1 MNIKFGTDNFYVR
14 YLKRFLN
21 HELQRNNSVLGEFDK
36 NDLQLLITYLNLP
49 NVEDMFVVQ
58 EQIQEQFPILQ
69 QSFNSTLKDDYII
82 WTCKTISNE
91 ISTYLTE
98 NLQQIEDYC
107 TSVGWEV
114 QSMQEWVD
122 LSKDINGDG
131 VIDSKDRQIL
141 NDVIY
146 SQNESHYPQEILDR
160 CDLNLDGVIN
170 SDDLILLDNYIQTGK
185 LSLTIKKSSRTNYFP
200 NKDMLVFVNQ
210 FTGMFLY
217 GYTIRDENGVADGPD
232 DVPHENK
239 SGLYKI
245 GLYPCQ
251 PGQKI
256 TIAHNNNKTTRLVI
270 GSCSMR
276 LKQDIIGNM
285 LQNVVDVQLKPGE
298 GYQYTATSTADGT
311 GSDAKW
317 ICIQCPSDYS
327 NLNGS
332 GTSTMV
338 LETGDINFDG
348 KIDMEDYHLL
358 ANYTATGPGSEE
370 LHWTPTAKQLAVMN
384 VDETHSGIDVYD
396 AVKLYKFIQHDPS
409 IPSLG
414 VTYYT
419 YNSGAESDLDNVS
432 NLLII
437 DGHYD
442 RSVNIPFMD
451 FVTDDWVIHE
461 KFFNYLFGM
470 AIHKYSNSEDIT
482 YLQQLLKVYY
492 PDYIYS
498 MNPFYPGYYN
508 EEMKQ
513 IVKRYQTSQVSY
525 TTGDLNRDNRLTFA
539 DLESLRNY
547 LDDINVINRNI
558 VQQYLNGEIEL
569 TEAEI
574 AELDC
579 TNDGRVTYAD
589 YDEYTERINNTYTDI
604 FRTRADINDD
614 NIIDETDYIMLQR
627 ELEGLTDNLKQYSF
641 KFMLG
646 WCDVETESN
655 LELNYNLTGTISE
668 VSK

>member
-36 NDLQLLITYLNLP
+36 NDLQLLISYLNLP

-58 EQIQEQFPILQ
+58 KQIEEKFPILQ
-69 QSFNSTLKDDYII
+69 NSFNSNLKDDYIT
-82 WTCKTISNE
+82 WTSKIISNE
-91 ISTYLTE
+91 ISTFLIE
-98 NLQQIEDYC
+98 NVTQIKEYC
-107 TSVGWEV
+107 DSVGWEL
-114 QSMQEWVD
+114 QNIQEWIDVN
-122 LSKDINGDG
+122 KDINNDG

-146 SQNESHYPQEILDR
+146 TQNPHYDEVTIKR
-160 CDLNLDGVIN
+160 CDLNLDGTVDEN
-170 SDDLILLDNYIQTGK
+170 DLLILDNYIQTGQ
-185 LSLTIKKSSRTNYFP
+185 LTLTIKKSNRINYFP
-200 NKDMLVFVNQ
+200 NKDMLVFINQ

-217 GYTIRDENGVADGPD
+217 GYTIRDDNGVTDGAD

-239 SGLYKI
+239 SKLYKI
-245 GLYPCQ
+245 ALYPCQ

-256 TIAHNNNKTTRLVI
+256 TIAHNNNKATRLVI
-270 GSCSMR
+270 GSCPMR

-285 LQNVVDVQLKPGE
+285 LQNVVDITLKPGE
-298 GYQYTATSTADGT
+298 GYQYTATSTQDGT
-311 GSDAKW
+311 GGDARW
-317 ICIQCPSDYS
+317 ICIQCPSNYS
-327 NLNGS
+327 NLSGS
-332 GTSTMV
+332 GTSTIT
-338 LETGDINFDG
+338 LNTGDINFDG

-370 LHWTPTAKQLAVMN
+370 LHWTPTPKQLAVMN
-384 VDETHSGIDVYD
+384 VDETHTGIDVYD
-396 AVKLYKFIQHDPS
+396 AVKLYKFIQGDPE

-414 VTYYT
+414 ITYYT
-419 YNSGAESDLDNVS
+419 YTSGVETELDNVS

-442 RSVNIPFMD
+442 RDVNIPFAD
-451 FVTDDWVIHE
+451 FITDDWVIHE

-482 YLQQLLKVYY
+482 YLQKLLKVCY
-492 PDYIYS
+492 PNYIY
-498 MNPFYPGYYN
+498 MKTPFYPGYYN
-508 EEMKQ
+508 DEMRE
-513 IVKRYQTSQVSY
+513 IVKKYQTSKVSY
-525 TTGDLNRDNRLTFA
+525 TTGDLNRDNKLTFA

-547 LDDINVINRNI
+547 LDDTNVINRNI
-558 VQQYLNGEIEL
+558 VQQYLNNEIEL
-569 TEAEI
+569 SEEQI
-574 AELDC
+574 AELDV
-579 TNDGRVTYAD
+579 TDDGKITYAD
-589 YDEYTERINNTYTDI
+589 YDEYTNRIGKTYTNI
-604 FRTRADINDD
+604 FLERADINDD

-627 ELEGLTDNLKQYSF
+627 ELEGLTNNLAIYDY

-655 LELNYNLTGTISE
+655 LELNYNLDGTISE

>member
-36 NDLQLLITYLNLP
+36 NDLQLLISYLNLP

-58 EQIQEQFPILQ
+58 KQIEEKFPILQ
-69 QSFNSTLKDDYII
+69 DSFNSNLKDDYIT
-82 WTCKTISNE
+82 WTSKIISNE
-91 ISTYLTE
+91 ISTFLIE
-98 NLQQIEDYC
+98 NVTQIKEYC
-107 TSVGWEV
+107 DSVGWEL
-114 QSMQEWVD
+114 QNIQEWIDVN
-122 LSKDINGDG
+122 KDINNDG

-146 SQNESHYPQEILDR
+146 TQNPHYDEVTIKR
-160 CDLNLDGVIN
+160 CDLNLDGTVDEN
-170 SDDLILLDNYIQTGK
+170 DLLILDNYIQTGQ
-185 LSLTIKKSSRTNYFP
+185 LTLTIKKSNRINYFP
-200 NKDMLVFVNQ
+200 NKDMLVFINQ

-217 GYTIRDENGVADGPD
+217 GYTIRDDNGVTDGAD

-239 SGLYKI
+239 SKLYKI
-245 GLYPCQ
+245 ALYPCQ

-256 TIAHNNNKTTRLVI
+256 TIAHNNNKATRLVI
-270 GSCSMR
+270 GSCPMR

-285 LQNVVDVQLKPGE
+285 LQNVVDITLKPGE
-298 GYQYTATSTADGT
+298 GYQYTATSTQDGT
-311 GSDAKW
+311 GGDARW
-317 ICIQCPSDYS
+317 ICIQCPSNYS
-327 NLNGS
+327 NLSGS
-332 GTSTMV
+332 GTSTIT
-338 LETGDINFDG
+338 LNTGDINFDG

-370 LHWTPTAKQLAVMN
+370 LHWTPTPKQLAVMN
-384 VDETHSGIDVYD
+384 VDETHTGIDVYD
-396 AVKLYKFIQHDPS
+396 AVKLYKFIQGDPE

-414 VTYYT
+414 ITYYT
-419 YNSGAESDLDNVS
+419 YTSGVETELDNVS

-442 RSVNIPFMD
+442 RDVNIPFAD
-451 FVTDDWVIHE
+451 FITDDWVIHE
-461 KFFNYLFGM
+461 KFFNYLFGI

-482 YLQQLLKVYY
+482 YLQKLLKVCY
-492 PDYIYS
+492 PNYIY
-498 MNPFYPGYYN
+498 MKTPFYPGYYN
-508 EEMKQ
+508 DEMRE
-513 IVKRYQTSQVSY
+513 IVKKYQTSKVSY
-525 TTGDLNRDNRLTFA
+525 TTGDLNRDNKLTFA

-547 LDDINVINRNI
+547 LDDTNVINRNI
-558 VQQYLNGEIEL
+558 VQQYLNNEIEL
-569 TEAEI
+569 SEEQI
-574 AELDC
+574 AELDV
-579 TNDGRVTYAD
+579 TDDGKITYAD
-589 YDEYTERINNTYTDI
+589 YDEYTNRIGKTYTNI
-604 FRTRADINDD
+604 FLERADINDD

-627 ELEGLTDNLKQYSF
+627 ELEGLTNNLAIYDY

-655 LELNYNLTGTISE
+655 LELNYNLDGTISE

>member
-36 NDLQLLITYLNLP
+36 NDLQLLISYLNLP
-49 NVEDMFVVQ
+49 NVKDMFVVQ
-58 EQIQEQFPILQ
+58 KQIEEKFPILQ
-69 QSFNSTLKDDYII
+69 NSFNSNLKDDYIT
-82 WTCKTISNE
+82 WTSKIISNE
-91 ISTYLTE
+91 ISTFLIE
-98 NLQQIEDYC
+98 NVTQIKEYC
-107 TSVGWEV
+107 DSVGWEL
-114 QSMQEWVD
+114 QNIQEWIDVN
-122 LSKDINGDG
+122 KDINNDG

-146 SQNESHYPQEILDR
+146 TQNPHYDEVTIKR
-160 CDLNLDGVIN
+160 CDLNLDGTVDEN
-170 SDDLILLDNYIQTGK
+170 DLLILDNYIQTGQ
-185 LSLTIKKSSRTNYFP
+185 LTLTIKKSNRINYFP
-200 NKDMLVFVNQ
+200 NKDMLVFINQ

-217 GYTIRDENGVADGPD
+217 GYTIRDDNGVTDGAD

-239 SGLYKI
+239 SKLYKI
-245 GLYPCQ
+245 ALYPCQ

-256 TIAHNNNKTTRLVI
+256 TIAHNNNKATRLVI
-270 GSCSMR
+270 GSCPMR

-285 LQNVVDVQLKPGE
+285 LQNVVDITLKPGE
-298 GYQYTATSTADGT
+298 GYQYTATSTQDGT
-311 GSDAKW
+311 GGDARW
-317 ICIQCPSDYS
+317 ICIQCPSNYS
-327 NLNGS
+327 NLSGS
-332 GTSTMV
+332 GTSTIT
-338 LETGDINFDG
+338 LNTGDINFDG

-370 LHWTPTAKQLAVMN
+370 LHWTPTPKQLAVMN
-384 VDETHSGIDVYD
+384 VDETHTGIDVYD
-396 AVKLYKFIQHDPS
+396 AVKLYKFIQGDPE

-414 VTYYT
+414 ITYYT
-419 YNSGAESDLDNVS
+419 YTSGVETELDNVS

-442 RSVNIPFMD
+442 RDVNIPFAD
-451 FVTDDWVIHE
+451 FKTDDWVIHE

-482 YLQQLLKVYY
+482 YLQKLLKVCY
-492 PDYIYS
+492 PNYIY
-498 MNPFYPGYYN
+498 MKTPFYPGYYN
-508 EEMKQ
+508 DEMRE
-513 IVKRYQTSQVSY
+513 IVKKYQTSKVSY
-525 TTGDLNRDNRLTFA
+525 TTGDLNRDNKLTFA

-547 LDDINVINRNI
+547 LDDTNVINRNI
-558 VQQYLNGEIEL
+558 VQQYLNNEIEL
-569 TEAEI
+569 SEEQI
-574 AELDC
+574 AELDV
-579 TNDGRVTYAD
+579 TDDGKITYAD
-589 YDEYTERINNTYTDI
+589 YDEYTNRIGKTYTNI
-604 FRTRADINDD
+604 FLERADINDD

-627 ELEGLTDNLKQYSF
+627 ELEGLTNNLAIYDY

-655 LELNYNLTGTISE
+655 LELNYNLDGTISE

>member
-36 NDLQLLITYLNLP
+36 NDLQLLISYLNLP

-58 EQIQEQFPILQ
+58 KQIEEKFPILQ
-69 QSFNSTLKDDYII
+69 NSFNSNLKDDYIT
-82 WTCKTISNE
+82 WTSKIISNE
-91 ISTYLTE
+91 ISTFLIE
-98 NLQQIEDYC
+98 NVTQIKEYC
-107 TSVGWEV
+107 DSVGWEL
-114 QSMQEWVD
+114 QNIQEWIDVN
-122 LSKDINGDG
+122 KDINNDG

-146 SQNESHYPQEILDR
+146 TQNPHYDEATIKR
-160 CDLNLDGVIN
+160 CDLNLDGTVDEN
-170 SDDLILLDNYIQTGK
+170 DLLILDNYIQTGQ
-185 LSLTIKKSSRTNYFP
+185 LTLTIKKSNRINYFP
-200 NKDMLVFVNQ
+200 NKDMLVFINQ

-217 GYTIRDENGVADGPD
+217 GYTIRDDNGVTDGAD

-239 SGLYKI
+239 SKLYKI
-245 GLYPCQ
+245 ALYPCQ

-256 TIAHNNNKTTRLVI
+256 TIAHNNNKATRLVI
-270 GSCSMR
+270 GSCPMR

-285 LQNVVDVQLKPGE
+285 LQNVVDITLKPGE
-298 GYQYTATSTADGT
+298 GYQYTATSTQDGT
-311 GSDAKW
+311 GGDARW
-317 ICIQCPSDYS
+317 ICIQCPSNYS
-327 NLNGS
+327 NLSGS
-332 GTSTMV
+332 GTSTIT
-338 LETGDINFDG
+338 LNTGDINFDG

-370 LHWTPTAKQLAVMN
+370 LHWTPTPKQLAVMN
-384 VDETHSGIDVYD
+384 VDETHTGIDVYD
-396 AVKLYKFIQHDPS
+396 AVKLYKFIQGDPE

-414 VTYYT
+414 ITYYT
-419 YNSGAESDLDNVS
+419 YTSGVETELDNVS

-442 RSVNIPFMD
+442 RDVNIPFAD
-451 FVTDDWVIHE
+451 FKTDDWVIHE

-482 YLQQLLKVYY
+482 YLQKLLKVCY
-492 PDYIYS
+492 PNYIY
-498 MNPFYPGYYN
+498 MKTPFYPGYYN
-508 EEMKQ
+508 DEMRE
-513 IVKRYQTSQVSY
+513 IVKKYQTSKVSY
-525 TTGDLNRDNRLTFA
+525 TTGDLNRDNKLTFA

-547 LDDINVINRNI
+547 LDDTNVINRNI
-558 VQQYLNGEIEL
+558 VQQYLNNEIEL
-569 TEAEI
+569 SEEQI
-574 AELDC
+574 AELDV
-579 TNDGRVTYAD
+579 TDDGKITYAD
-589 YDEYTERINNTYTDI
+589 YDEYTNRIGKTYTNI
-604 FRTRADINDD
+604 FLERADINDD

-627 ELEGLTDNLKQYSF
+627 ELEGLTNNLAIYDY

-655 LELNYNLTGTISE
+655 LELNYNLDGTISE

>member
-36 NDLQLLITYLNLP
+36 NDLQLLISYLNLP
-49 NVEDMFVVQ
+49 NVEDMFIVQ
-58 EQIQEQFPILQ
+58 KQIEEKFPILQ
-69 QSFNSTLKDDYII
+69 NSFNSNLKDDYIT
-82 WTCKTISNE
+82 WTSKIISNE
-91 ISTYLTE
+91 ISTFLIE
-98 NLQQIEDYC
+98 NVTQIKEYC
-107 TSVGWEV
+107 DSVGWEL
-114 QSMQEWVD
+114 QNIQEWIDVN
-122 LSKDINGDG
+122 KDINNDG

-146 SQNESHYPQEILDR
+146 TQNPHYDEVTIKR
-160 CDLNLDGVIN
+160 CDLNLDGTVDEN
-170 SDDLILLDNYIQTGK
+170 DLLILDNYIQTGQ
-185 LSLTIKKSSRTNYFP
+185 LTLTIKKSNRINYFP
-200 NKDMLVFVNQ
+200 NKDMLVFINQ

-217 GYTIRDENGVADGPD
+217 GYTIRDDNGVTDGAD

-239 SGLYKI
+239 SKLYKI
-245 GLYPCQ
+245 ALYPCQ

-256 TIAHNNNKTTRLVI
+256 TIAHNNNKATRLVI
-270 GSCSMR
+270 GSCPMR

-285 LQNVVDVQLKPGE
+285 LQNVVDITLKPGE
-298 GYQYTATSTADGT
+298 GYQYTATSTQDGT
-311 GSDAKW
+311 GGDARW
-317 ICIQCPSDYS
+317 ICIQCPSNYS
-327 NLNGS
+327 NLSGS
-332 GTSTMV
+332 GTSTIT
-338 LETGDINFDG
+338 LNTGDINFDG

-370 LHWTPTAKQLAVMN
+370 LHWTPTPKQLAVMN
-384 VDETHSGIDVYD
+384 VDETHTGIDVYD
-396 AVKLYKFIQHDPS
+396 AVKLYKFIQGDPE

-414 VTYYT
+414 ITYYT
-419 YNSGAESDLDNVS
+419 YTSGVETELDNVS

-442 RSVNIPFMD
+442 RDVNIPFAD
-451 FVTDDWVIHE
+451 FITDDWVIHE

-482 YLQQLLKVYY
+482 YLQKLLKVCY
-492 PDYIYS
+492 PNYIY
-498 MNPFYPGYYN
+498 MKTPFYPGYYN
-508 EEMKQ
+508 DEMRE
-513 IVKRYQTSQVSY
+513 IVKKYQTSKVSY
-525 TTGDLNRDNRLTFA
+525 TTGDLNRDNKLTFA

-547 LDDINVINRNI
+547 LDDTNVINRNI
-558 VQQYLNGEIEL
+558 VQQYLNNEIEL
-569 TEAEI
+569 SEEQI
-574 AELDC
+574 AELDV
-579 TNDGRVTYAD
+579 TDDGKITYAD
-589 YDEYTERINNTYTDI
+589 YDEYTNRIGKTYTNI
-604 FRTRADINDD
+604 FLERADINDD

-627 ELEGLTDNLKQYSF
+627 ELEGLTNNLAIYDY

-655 LELNYNLTGTISE
+655 LELNYNLDGTISE

>member
-36 NDLQLLITYLNLP
+36 NDLQLLISYLNLP

-58 EQIQEQFPILQ
+58 KQIEEKFPILQ
-69 QSFNSTLKDDYII
+69 DSFNSNLKDDYIT
-82 WTCKTISNE
+82 WTSKIISNE
-91 ISTYLTE
+91 ISTFLIE
-98 NLQQIEDYC
+98 NVTQIKEYC
-107 TSVGWEV
+107 DSVGWEL
-114 QSMQEWVD
+114 QNIHEWIDVN
-122 LSKDINGDG
+122 KDINNDG

-146 SQNESHYPQEILDR
+146 TQNPHYDEATIKR
-160 CDLNLDGVIN
+160 CDLNLDGTVDEN
-170 SDDLILLDNYIQTGK
+170 DLLILDNYIQTGQ
-185 LSLTIKKSSRTNYFP
+185 LTLTIKKSNRINYFP
-200 NKDMLVFVNQ
+200 NKDMLVFINQ

-217 GYTIRDENGVADGPD
+217 GYTIRDDNGVTDGAD

-239 SGLYKI
+239 SKLYKI
-245 GLYPCQ
+245 ALYPCQ

-256 TIAHNNNKTTRLVI
+256 TIAHNNNKATRLVI
-270 GSCSMR
+270 GSCPMR

-285 LQNVVDVQLKPGE
+285 LQNVVDITLKPGE
-298 GYQYTATSTADGT
+298 GYQYTATSTQDGT
-311 GSDAKW
+311 GGDARW
-317 ICIQCPSDYS
+317 ICIQCPSNYS
-327 NLNGS
+327 NLSGS
-332 GTSTMV
+332 GTSTIT
-338 LETGDINFDG
+338 LNTGDINFDG

-370 LHWTPTAKQLAVMN
+370 LHWTPTPKQLAVMN
-384 VDETHSGIDVYD
+384 VDETHTGIDVYD
-396 AVKLYKFIQHDPS
+396 AVKLYKFIQGDPE

-414 VTYYT
+414 ITYYT
-419 YNSGAESDLDNVS
+419 YTSGVETELDNVS

-442 RSVNIPFMD
+442 RDVNIPFAD
-451 FVTDDWVIHE
+451 FITDDWVIHE
-461 KFFNYLFGM
+461 KFFNYLFGI

-482 YLQQLLKVYY
+482 YLQKLLKVCY
-492 PDYIYS
+492 PNYIY
-498 MNPFYPGYYN
+498 MKTPFYPGYYN
-508 EEMKQ
+508 DEMRE
-513 IVKRYQTSQVSY
+513 IVKKYQTSKVSY
-525 TTGDLNRDNRLTFA
+525 TTGDLNRDNKLTFA

-547 LDDINVINRNI
+547 LDDTNVINRNI
-558 VQQYLNGEIEL
+558 VQQYLNNEIEL
-569 TEAEI
+569 SEEQI
-574 AELDC
+574 AELDV
-579 TNDGRVTYAD
+579 TDDGKITYAD
-589 YDEYTERINNTYTDI
+589 YDEYTNRIGKTYTNI
-604 FRTRADINDD
+604 FLERADINDD

-627 ELEGLTDNLKQYSF
+627 ELEGLTNNLAIYDY

-655 LELNYNLTGTISE
+655 LELNYNLDGTISE

>member
-36 NDLQLLITYLNLP
+36 NDLQLLISYLNLP

-58 EQIQEQFPILQ
+58 KQIEEKFPILQ
-69 QSFNSTLKDDYII
+69 NSFNSNLKDDYIT
-82 WTCKTISNE
+82 WTSKIISNE
-91 ISTYLTE
+91 ISTFLIE
-98 NLQQIEDYC
+98 NVTQIKEYC
-107 TSVGWEV
+107 DSVGWEL
-114 QSMQEWVD
+114 QNIQEWIDVN
-122 LSKDINGDG
+122 KDINNDG

-146 SQNESHYPQEILDR
+146 TQNPHYDEATIKR
-160 CDLNLDGVIN
+160 CDLNLDGTVDEN
-170 SDDLILLDNYIQTGK
+170 DLLILDNYIQTGQ
-185 LSLTIKKSSRTNYFP
+185 LTLTIKKSNRINYFP
-200 NKDMLVFVNQ
+200 NKDMLVFINQ

-217 GYTIRDENGVADGPD
+217 GYTIRDDNGVTDGAD

-239 SGLYKI
+239 SKLYKI
-245 GLYPCQ
+245 ALYPCQ

-256 TIAHNNNKTTRLVI
+256 TIAHNNNKATRLVI
-270 GSCSMR
+270 GSCPMR

-285 LQNVVDVQLKPGE
+285 LQNVVDITLKPGE
-298 GYQYTATSTADGT
+298 GYQYTATSTQDGT
-311 GSDAKW
+311 GGDARW
-317 ICIQCPSDYS
+317 ICIQCPSNYS
-327 NLNGS
+327 NLSGS
-332 GTSTMV
+332 GTSTIT
-338 LETGDINFDG
+338 LNTGDINFDG

-370 LHWTPTAKQLAVMN
+370 LHWTPTPKQLAVMN
-384 VDETHSGIDVYD
+384 VDETHTGIDVYD
-396 AVKLYKFIQHDPS
+396 AVKLYKFIQGDPE

-414 VTYYT
+414 ITYYT
-419 YNSGAESDLDNVS
+419 YTSGVETELDNVS

-442 RSVNIPFMD
+442 RDVNIPFAD
-451 FVTDDWVIHE
+451 FITDDWVIHE

-482 YLQQLLKVYY
+482 YLQKLLKVCY
-492 PDYIYS
+492 PNYIY
-498 MNPFYPGYYN
+498 MKTPFYPGYYN
-508 EEMKQ
+508 DEMRE
-513 IVKRYQTSQVSY
+513 IVKKYQTSKVSY
-525 TTGDLNRDNRLTFA
+525 TTGDLNRDNKLTFA

-547 LDDINVINRNI
+547 LDDTNVINRNI
-558 VQQYLNGEIEL
+558 VQQYLNNEIEL
-569 TEAEI
+569 SEEQI
-574 AELDC
+574 AELDV
-579 TNDGRVTYAD
+579 TDDGKITYAD
-589 YDEYTERINNTYTDI
+589 YDEYTNRIGKTYTNI
-604 FRTRADINDD
+604 FLERADINDD

-627 ELEGLTDNLKQYSF
+627 ELEGLTNNLAIYDY

-655 LELNYNLTGTISE
+655 LELNYNLDGTISE

>member
-36 NDLQLLITYLNLP
+36 NDLQLLISYLNLP

-58 EQIQEQFPILQ
+58 KQIEEKFPILQ
-69 QSFNSTLKDDYII
+69 DSFNSNLKDDYIT
-82 WTCKTISNE
+82 WTSKIISNE
-91 ISTYLTE
+91 ISTFLIE
-98 NLQQIEDYC
+98 NVTQIKEYC
-107 TSVGWEV
+107 DSVGWEL
-114 QSMQEWVD
+114 QNIHEWIDVN
-122 LSKDINGDG
+122 KDINNDG

-146 SQNESHYPQEILDR
+146 TQNPHYDEATIKK
-160 CDLNLDGVIN
+160 CDLNLDGTVDEN
-170 SDDLILLDNYIQTGK
+170 DLLILDNYIQTGQ
-185 LSLTIKKSSRTNYFP
+185 LTLTIKKSNRINYFP
-200 NKDMLVFVNQ
+200 NKDMLVFINQ

-217 GYTIRDENGVADGPD
+217 GYTIRDDNGVTDGAD

-239 SGLYKI
+239 SKLYKI
-245 GLYPCQ
+245 ALYPCQ

-256 TIAHNNNKTTRLVI
+256 TIAHNNNKATRLVI
-270 GSCSMR
+270 GSCPMR

-285 LQNVVDVQLKPGE
+285 LQNVVDITLKPGE
-298 GYQYTATSTADGT
+298 GYQYTATSTQDGT
-311 GSDAKW
+311 GGDARW
-317 ICIQCPSDYS
+317 ICIQCPSNYS
-327 NLNGS
+327 NLSGS
-332 GTSTMV
+332 GTSTIT
-338 LETGDINFDG
+338 LNTGDINFDG

-370 LHWTPTAKQLAVMN
+370 LHWTPTPKQLAVMN
-384 VDETHSGIDVYD
+384 VDETHTGIDVYD
-396 AVKLYKFIQHDPS
+396 AVKLYKFIQGDPE

-414 VTYYT
+414 ITYYT
-419 YNSGAESDLDNVS
+419 YTSGVETELDNVS

-437 DGHYD
+437 NGHYD
-442 RSVNIPFMD
+442 RDVNIPFAD
-451 FVTDDWVIHE
+451 FITDDWVIHE

-482 YLQQLLKVYY
+482 YLQKLLKVCY
-492 PDYIYS
+492 PNYIY
-498 MNPFYPGYYN
+498 MKTPFYPGYYN
-508 EEMKQ
+508 DEMRE
-513 IVKRYQTSQVSY
+513 IVKKYQTSKVSY
-525 TTGDLNRDNRLTFA
+525 TTGDLNRDNKLTFA

-547 LDDINVINRNI
+547 LDDTNVINRNI
-558 VQQYLNGEIEL
+558 VQQYLNNEIEL
-569 TEAEI
+569 SEEQI
-574 AELDC
+574 AELDV
-579 TNDGRVTYAD
+579 TDDGKITYAD
-589 YDEYTERINNTYTDI
+589 YDEYTNRIGKTYTNI
-604 FRTRADINDD
+604 FLERADINDD

-627 ELEGLTDNLKQYSF
+627 ELEGLTNNLAIYDY

-655 LELNYNLTGTISE
+655 LELNYNLDGTISE

>member
-36 NDLQLLITYLNLP
+36 NDLQLLISYLNLP

-58 EQIQEQFPILQ
+58 KQIEEKFPILQ
-69 QSFNSTLKDDYII
+69 DSFNSNLKDDYIT
-82 WTCKTISNE
+82 WTSKIISNE
-91 ISTYLTE
+91 ISTFLIE
-98 NLQQIEDYC
+98 NVTQIKEYC
-107 TSVGWEV
+107 DSVGWEL
-114 QSMQEWVD
+114 QNIHEWIDVN
-122 LSKDINGDG
+122 KDINNDG

-146 SQNESHYPQEILDR
+146 TQNPHYDEVTIKR
-160 CDLNLDGVIN
+160 CDLNLDGTVDEN
-170 SDDLILLDNYIQTGK
+170 DLLILDNYIQTGQ
-185 LSLTIKKSSRTNYFP
+185 LTLTIKKSNRINYFP
-200 NKDMLVFVNQ
+200 NKDMLVFINQ

-217 GYTIRDENGVADGPD
+217 GYTIRDDNGVTDGAD

-239 SGLYKI
+239 SKLYKI
-245 GLYPCQ
+245 ALYPCQ

-256 TIAHNNNKTTRLVI
+256 TIAHNNNKATRLVI
-270 GSCSMR
+270 GSCPMR

-285 LQNVVDVQLKPGE
+285 LQNVVDITLKPGE
-298 GYQYTATSTADGT
+298 GYQYTATSTQDGT
-311 GSDAKW
+311 GGDARW
-317 ICIQCPSDYS
+317 ICIQCPSNYS
-327 NLNGS
+327 NLSGS
-332 GTSTMV
+332 GTSTIT
-338 LETGDINFDG
+338 LNTGDINFDG

-370 LHWTPTAKQLAVMN
+370 LHWTPTPKQLAVMN
-384 VDETHSGIDVYD
+384 VDETHTGIDVYD
-396 AVKLYKFIQHDPS
+396 AVKLYKFIQGDPE

-414 VTYYT
+414 ITYYT
-419 YNSGAESDLDNVS
+419 YTSGVETELDNVS

-442 RSVNIPFMD
+442 RDVNIPFAD
-451 FVTDDWVIHE
+451 FITDDWVIHE

-482 YLQQLLKVYY
+482 YLQKLLKVCY
-492 PDYIYS
+492 PNYIY
-498 MNPFYPGYYN
+498 MKTPFYPGYYN
-508 EEMKQ
+508 DEMRE
-513 IVKRYQTSQVSY
+513 IVKKYQTSKVSY
-525 TTGDLNRDNRLTFA
+525 TTGDLNRDNKLTFA

-547 LDDINVINRNI
+547 LDDTNVINRNI
-558 VQQYLNGEIEL
+558 VQQYLNNEIEL
-569 TEAEI
+569 SEEQI
-574 AELDC
+574 AELDV
-579 TNDGRVTYAD
+579 TDDGKITYAD
-589 YDEYTERINNTYTDI
+589 YDEYTNRIGKTYTNI
-604 FRTRADINDD
+604 FLERADINDD

-627 ELEGLTDNLKQYSF
+627 ELEGLTNNLAIYDY

-655 LELNYNLTGTISE
+655 LELNYNLDGTISE

>member
-21 HELQRNNSVLGEFDK
+21 HELHRTNTILGEFDK
-36 NDLQLLITYLNLP
+36 EDLQSLITYLNLP

-58 EQIQEQFPILQ
+58 EHMEQQFPILKD
-69 QSFNSTLKDDYII
+69 SFNVQLKDNYII
-82 WTCKTISNE
+82 WTCKTISND
-91 ISTYLTE
+91 ISTYITE
-98 NLQQIEDYC
+98 NVQAIQQFCE
-107 TSVGWEV
+107 SMGWEL
-114 QSMQEWVD
+114 QDIQEWVD
-122 LSKDINGDG
+122 LSKDINQDG
-131 VIDSKDRQIL
+131 IIDNKDRQIL

-146 SQNESHYPQEILDR
+146 SQNTQYDEDIIKR
-160 CDLNLDGVIN
+160 CDLNLDGSVTSTDMEI
-170 SDDLILLDNYIQTGK
+170 LDNYIQTGK
-185 LSLTIKKSSRTNYFP
+185 ITLSIKKSDRTNYFP

-210 FTGMFLY
+210 FDGTFLY
-217 GYTIRDENGVADGPD
+217 GYTIRDDPGVTDGVD
-232 DVPHENK
+232 DTVHENK

-245 GLYPCQ
+245 ALYQCQ

-256 TIAHNNNKTTRLVI
+256 TIAHNNHKTTRLII

-285 LQNVVDVQLKPGE
+285 LQNVVDIQLKPGE
-298 GYQYTATSTADGT
+298 GYQYTTTSTADGT
-311 GSDAKW
+311 GSDARW

-327 NLNGS
+327 NLS
-332 GTSTMV
+332 GTGTTTV
-338 LETGDINFDG
+338 TLETGDINFDG

-370 LHWTPTAKQLAVMN
+370 LHWKASAKQLAVMN

-396 AVKLYKFIQHDPS
+396 AVKLYKFIQKDPS

-414 VTYYT
+414 ITYYT
-419 YNSGAESDLDNVS
+419 YNSGEESTLDNVS

-442 RSVNIPFMD
+442 KDINIPFDD
-451 FVTDDWVIHE
+451 FVEDGWVIHE

-482 YLQQLLKVYY
+482 YLQNLLKAYY
-492 PDYIYS
+492 PDYIYA
-498 MNPFYPGYYN
+498 MKPFYPGYYN
-508 EEMKQ
+508 EEMRQ
-513 IVKRYQTSQVSY
+513 IVKRYQTSKVSY
-525 TTGDLNRDNRLTFA
+525 TTGDLNMDNKLTFA

-547 LDDINVINRNI
+547 LDDPNVINIEKVRK
-558 VQQYLNGEIEL
+558 YLNNEITL
-569 TEAEI
+569 TDAEI
-574 AELDC
+574 AELDV
-579 TNDGRVTYAD
+579 TNDGRITYED
-589 YDEYTERINNTYTDI
+589 FNTYEDRINKKYSAD
-604 FRTRADINDD
+604 FRSHADINDD
-614 NIIDETDYIMLQR
+614 NVIDETDYIMLQR
-627 ELEGLTDNLKQYSF
+627 ELEGLTNNLAKYDG

-655 LELNYNLTGTISE
+655 LELDYNLSGNISE

>member
-36 NDLQLLITYLNLP
+36 NDLQLLISYLNLP

-58 EQIQEQFPILQ
+58 KQIEEKFPILQ
-69 QSFNSTLKDDYII
+69 DSFNSNLKDDYIT
-82 WTCKTISNE
+82 WTSKIISNE
-91 ISTYLTE
+91 ISTFLIE
-98 NLQQIEDYC
+98 NVTQIKEYC
-107 TSVGWEV
+107 DSVGWEL
-114 QSMQEWVD
+114 QNIQEWIDVN
-122 LSKDINGDG
+122 KDINNDG

-146 SQNESHYPQEILDR
+146 TQNPHYDEVTIKR
-160 CDLNLDGVIN
+160 CDLNLDGTVDEN
-170 SDDLILLDNYIQTGK
+170 DLLILDNYIQTGQ
-185 LSLTIKKSSRTNYFP
+185 LTLTIKKSNRINYFP
-200 NKDMLVFVNQ
+200 NKDMLVFINQ

-217 GYTIRDENGVADGPD
+217 GYTIRDDNGVTDGAD

-239 SGLYKI
+239 SKLYKI
-245 GLYPCQ
+245 ALYPCQ

-256 TIAHNNNKTTRLVI
+256 TIAHNNNKATRLVI
-270 GSCSMR
+270 GSCPMR

-285 LQNVVDVQLKPGE
+285 LQNVVDITLKPGE
-298 GYQYTATSTADGT
+298 GYQYTATSTQDGT
-311 GSDAKW
+311 GGDARW
-317 ICIQCPSDYS
+317 ICIQCPSNYS
-327 NLNGS
+327 NLSGS
-332 GTSTMV
+332 GTSTIT
-338 LETGDINFDG
+338 LNTGDINFDG

-370 LHWTPTAKQLAVMN
+370 LHWTPTPKQLAVMN
-384 VDETHSGIDVYD
+384 VDETHTGIDVYD
-396 AVKLYKFIQHDPS
+396 AVKLYKFIQGDPE

-414 VTYYT
+414 ITYYT
-419 YNSGAESDLDNVS
+419 YTSGVETELDNVS

-442 RSVNIPFMD
+442 RDVNIPFAD
-451 FVTDDWVIHE
+451 FITDDWVIHE

-482 YLQQLLKVYY
+482 YLQKLLKVCY
-492 PDYIYS
+492 PNYIY
-498 MNPFYPGYYN
+498 MKTPFYPGYYN
-508 EEMKQ
+508 DEMRE
-513 IVKRYQTSQVSY
+513 IVKKYQTSKVSY
-525 TTGDLNRDNRLTFA
+525 TTGDLNRDNKLTFA

-547 LDDINVINRNI
+547 LDDTNVINRNI
-558 VQQYLNGEIEL
+558 VQQYLNNEIEL
-569 TEAEI
+569 SEEQI
-574 AELDC
+574 AELDV
-579 TNDGRVTYAD
+579 TDDGKITYAD
-589 YDEYTERINNTYTDI
+589 YDEYTNRIGKTYTNI
-604 FRTRADINDD
+604 FLERADINDD

-627 ELEGLTDNLKQYSF
+627 ELEGLTNNLAIYDY

-655 LELNYNLTGTISE
+655 LELNYNLDGTISE

>member
-36 NDLQLLITYLNLP
+36 NDLQLLISYLNLP

-58 EQIQEQFPILQ
+58 KQIEEKFPILQ
-69 QSFNSTLKDDYII
+69 DSFNSNLKDDYIT
-82 WTCKTISNE
+82 WTSKIISNE
-91 ISTYLTE
+91 ISTFLIE
-98 NLQQIEDYC
+98 NVTQIKEYC
-107 TSVGWEV
+107 DSVGWEL
-114 QSMQEWVD
+114 QNIHEWIDVN
-122 LSKDINGDG
+122 KDINNDG

-146 SQNESHYPQEILDR
+146 TQNPHYDEVTIKR
-160 CDLNLDGVIN
+160 CDLNLDGTVDEN
-170 SDDLILLDNYIQTGK
+170 DLLILDNYIQTGQ
-185 LSLTIKKSSRTNYFP
+185 LTLTIKKSNRINYFP
-200 NKDMLVFVNQ
+200 NKDMLVFINQ

-217 GYTIRDENGVADGPD
+217 GYTIRDDNGVTDGAD

-239 SGLYKI
+239 SKLYKI
-245 GLYPCQ
+245 ALYPCQ

-256 TIAHNNNKTTRLVI
+256 TIAHNNNKATRLVI
-270 GSCSMR
+270 GSCPMR

-285 LQNVVDVQLKPGE
+285 LQNVVDITLKPGE
-298 GYQYTATSTADGT
+298 GYQYTATSTQDGT
-311 GSDAKW
+311 GGDARW
-317 ICIQCPSDYS
+317 ICIQCPSNYS
-327 NLNGS
+327 NLSGS
-332 GTSTMV
+332 GTSTIT
-338 LETGDINFDG
+338 LNTGDINFDG

-370 LHWTPTAKQLAVMN
+370 LHWTPTPKQLAVMN
-384 VDETHSGIDVYD
+384 VDETHTGIDVYD
-396 AVKLYKFIQHDPS
+396 AVKLYKFIQGDPE

-414 VTYYT
+414 ITYYT
-419 YNSGAESDLDNVS
+419 YTSGVETELDNVS

-437 DGHYD
+437 NGHYD
-442 RSVNIPFMD
+442 RDVNIPFAD
-451 FVTDDWVIHE
+451 FITDDWVIHE

-482 YLQQLLKVYY
+482 YLQKLLKVCY
-492 PDYIYS
+492 PNYIY
-498 MNPFYPGYYN
+498 MKTPFYPGYYN
-508 EEMKQ
+508 DEMRE
-513 IVKRYQTSQVSY
+513 IVKKYQTSKVSY
-525 TTGDLNRDNRLTFA
+525 TTGDLNRDNKLTFA

-547 LDDINVINRNI
+547 LDDTNVINRNI
-558 VQQYLNGEIEL
+558 VQQYLNNEIEL
-569 TEAEI
+569 SEEQI
-574 AELDC
+574 AELDV
-579 TNDGRVTYAD
+579 TDDGKITYAD
-589 YDEYTERINNTYTDI
+589 YDEYTNRIGKTYTNI
-604 FRTRADINDD
+604 FLERADINDD

-627 ELEGLTDNLKQYSF
+627 ELEGLTNNLAIYDY

-655 LELNYNLTGTISE
+655 LELNYNLDGTISE

>member
-21 HELQRNNSVLGEFDK
+21 HELHRTNTILGEFDK
-36 NDLQLLITYLNLP
+36 EDLQSLITYLNLP

-58 EQIQEQFPILQ
+58 EQIQQKFPILQ
-69 QSFNSTLKDDYII
+69 ESFNVTLKDNYII

-98 NLQQIEDYC
+98 NIKAIQQYC
-107 TSVGWEV
+107 DSVGWEFDD
-114 QSMQEWVD
+114 MQEWVD
-122 LSKDINGDG
+122 LSKDINNDG
-131 VIDSKDRQIL
+131 IIDNRDRQIL
-141 NDVIY
+141 NNVIY
-146 SQNESHYPQEILDR
+146 SQDTDYNKDIIKR
-160 CDLNLDGVIN
+160 CDLNLDGVVN
-170 SDDLILLDNYIQTGK
+170 SDDLVILDNYIQTGK
-185 LSLTIKKSSRTNYFP
+185 LTLSIKKSDRTNYFP

-210 FTGMFLY
+210 FDGTFLY
-217 GYTIRDENGVADGPD
+217 GYTLRDDPGITDGVD
-232 DVPHENK
+232 DTVHENK
-239 SGLYKI
+239 SRLYKI
-245 GLYPCQ
+245 ALYQCQ

-298 GYQYTATSTADGT
+298 GYQYTTTSTADGT
-311 GSDAKW
+311 GSDARW
-317 ICIQCPSDYS
+317 VCIQCPSDYS
-327 NLNGS
+327 NLNGT
-332 GTSTMV
+332 GTTTITI
-338 LETGDINFDG
+338 ETGDINFDG

-396 AVKLYKFIQHDPS
+396 AVKLYKFIQGDPD
-409 IPSLG
+409 IPTLG

-419 YNSGAESDLDNVS
+419 YNSGEELALDNVS

-442 RSVNIPFMD
+442 RDVNIPFMD
-451 FVTDDWVIHE
+451 FVTDGWVIHE
-461 KFFNYLFGM
+461 KFFNYLFGI

-482 YLQQLLKVYY
+482 YLQKLLQVYY

-498 MNPFYPGYYN
+498 AQPFYPGYYN

-513 IVKRYQTSQVSY
+513 IVKRYQTSKVSY
-525 TTGDLNRDNRLTFA
+525 TTGDLNMDNRLTFA
-539 DLESLRNY
+539 DLQSLRNY
-547 LDDINVINRNI
+547 LDDSNVINSKI
-558 VQQYLNGEIEL
+558 VQQYLNNEIEL

-574 AELDC
+574 AELDV
-579 TNDGRVTYAD
+579 TNDGRITYAD
-589 YDEYTERINNTYTDI
+589 YEEYIKRINNTYESI
-604 FRTRADINDD
+604 FQTRADINGD

-627 ELEGLTDNLKQYSF
+627 ELEGLTNNLAQYDY

-655 LELNYNLTGTISE
+655 LELNYNLSGTISE

>member
-36 NDLQLLITYLNLP
+36 NDLQLLISYLNLP
-49 NVEDMFVVQ
+49 NVKDMFVVQ
-58 EQIQEQFPILQ
+58 KQIEEKFPILQ
-69 QSFNSTLKDDYII
+69 DSFNSNLKDDYIT
-82 WTCKTISNE
+82 WTSKIISNE
-91 ISTYLTE
+91 ISTFLIE
-98 NLQQIEDYC
+98 NVTQIKEYC
-107 TSVGWEV
+107 DSVGWEL
-114 QSMQEWVD
+114 QNIQEWIDVN
-122 LSKDINGDG
+122 KDINNDG

-146 SQNESHYPQEILDR
+146 TQNPHYDEVTIKR
-160 CDLNLDGVIN
+160 CDLNLDGTVDEN
-170 SDDLILLDNYIQTGK
+170 DSLILDNYIQTGQ
-185 LSLTIKKSSRTNYFP
+185 LTLTIKKSNRINYFP
-200 NKDMLVFVNQ
+200 NKDMLVFINQ

-217 GYTIRDENGVADGPD
+217 GYTIRDDNGVTDGAD

-239 SGLYKI
+239 SKLYKI
-245 GLYPCQ
+245 ALYPCQ

-256 TIAHNNNKTTRLVI
+256 TIAHNNNKATRLVI
-270 GSCSMR
+270 GSCPMR

-285 LQNVVDVQLKPGE
+285 LQNVVDITLKPGE
-298 GYQYTATSTADGT
+298 GYQYTATSTQDGT
-311 GSDAKW
+311 GGDARW
-317 ICIQCPSDYS
+317 ICIQCPSNYS
-327 NLNGS
+327 NLSGS
-332 GTSTMV
+332 GTSTIT
-338 LETGDINFDG
+338 LNTGDINFDG

-370 LHWTPTAKQLAVMN
+370 LHWTPTPKQLAVMN
-384 VDETHSGIDVYD
+384 VDETHTGIDVYD
-396 AVKLYKFIQHDPS
+396 AVKLYKFIQGDPE

-414 VTYYT
+414 ITYYT
-419 YNSGAESDLDNVS
+419 YTSGVETELDNVS

-442 RSVNIPFMD
+442 RDVNIPFAD
-451 FVTDDWVIHE
+451 FITDDWVIHE

-482 YLQQLLKVYY
+482 YLQKLLKVCY
-492 PDYIYS
+492 PNYIY
-498 MNPFYPGYYN
+498 MKTPFYPGYYN
-508 EEMKQ
+508 DEMRE
-513 IVKRYQTSQVSY
+513 IVKKYQTSKVSY
-525 TTGDLNRDNRLTFA
+525 TTGDLNRDNKLTFA

-547 LDDINVINRNI
+547 LDDTNVINRNI
-558 VQQYLNGEIEL
+558 VQQYLNNEIEL
-569 TEAEI
+569 SEEQI
-574 AELDC
+574 AELDV
-579 TNDGRVTYAD
+579 TDDGKITYAD
-589 YDEYTERINNTYTDI
+589 YDEYTNRIGKTYTNI
-604 FRTRADINDD
+604 FLERADINDD

-627 ELEGLTDNLKQYSF
+627 ELEGLTNNLAIYDY

-655 LELNYNLTGTISE
+655 LELNYNLDGTISE

>member
-36 NDLQLLITYLNLP
+36 NDLQLLISYLNLP

-58 EQIQEQFPILQ
+58 KQIEEKFPILQ
-69 QSFNSTLKDDYII
+69 NSFNSNLKDDYIT
-82 WTCKTISNE
+82 WTSKIISNE
-91 ISTYLTE
+91 ISTFLIE
-98 NLQQIEDYC
+98 NVTQIKEYC
-107 TSVGWEV
+107 DSVGWEL
-114 QSMQEWVD
+114 QNIQEWIDVN
-122 LSKDINGDG
+122 KDINNDG

-146 SQNESHYPQEILDR
+146 TQNPHYDEATIKR
-160 CDLNLDGVIN
+160 CDLNLDGTVDEN
-170 SDDLILLDNYIQTGK
+170 DLLILDNYIQTGQ
-185 LSLTIKKSSRTNYFP
+185 LTLTIKKSNRINYFP
-200 NKDMLVFVNQ
+200 NKDMLVFINQ

-217 GYTIRDENGVADGPD
+217 GYTIRDDNGVTDGAD

-239 SGLYKI
+239 SKLYKI
-245 GLYPCQ
+245 ALYPCQ

-256 TIAHNNNKTTRLVI
+256 TIAHNNNKATRLVI
-270 GSCSMR
+270 GSCPMR

-285 LQNVVDVQLKPGE
+285 LQNVVDITLKPGE
-298 GYQYTATSTADGT
+298 GYQYIATSTQDGT
-311 GSDAKW
+311 GGDARW
-317 ICIQCPSDYS
+317 ICIQCPSNYS
-327 NLNGS
+327 NLSGS
-332 GTSTMV
+332 GTSTIT
-338 LETGDINFDG
+338 LNTGDINFDG

-370 LHWTPTAKQLAVMN
+370 LHWTPTPKQLAVMN
-384 VDETHSGIDVYD
+384 VDETHTGIDVYD
-396 AVKLYKFIQHDPS
+396 AVKLYKFIQGDPE

-414 VTYYT
+414 ITYYT
-419 YNSGAESDLDNVS
+419 YTSGVETELDNVS

-442 RSVNIPFMD
+442 RDVNIPFAD
-451 FVTDDWVIHE
+451 FKTDDWVIHE

-482 YLQQLLKVYY
+482 YLQKLLKVCY
-492 PDYIYS
+492 PNYIY
-498 MNPFYPGYYN
+498 MKTPFYPGYYN
-508 EEMKQ
+508 DEMRE
-513 IVKRYQTSQVSY
+513 IVKKYQTSKVSY
-525 TTGDLNRDNRLTFA
+525 TTGDLNRDNKLTFA

-547 LDDINVINRNI
+547 LDDTNVINRNI
-558 VQQYLNGEIEL
+558 VQQYLNNEIEL
-569 TEAEI
+569 SEEQI
-574 AELDC
+574 AELDV
-579 TNDGRVTYAD
+579 TDDGKITYAD
-589 YDEYTERINNTYTDI
+589 YDEYTNRIGKTYTNI
-604 FRTRADINDD
+604 FLERADINDD

-627 ELEGLTDNLKQYSF
+627 ELEGLTNNLAIYDY

-655 LELNYNLTGTISE
+655 LELNYNLDGTISE

>member
-36 NDLQLLITYLNLP
+36 NDLQLLISYLNLP
-49 NVEDMFVVQ
+49 NVKDMFVVQ
-58 EQIQEQFPILQ
+58 KQIEEKFPILQ
-69 QSFNSTLKDDYII
+69 DSFNSNLKDDYIT
-82 WTCKTISNE
+82 WTSKIISNE
-91 ISTYLTE
+91 ISTFLIE
-98 NLQQIEDYC
+98 NVTQIKEYC
-107 TSVGWEV
+107 DSVGWEL
-114 QSMQEWVD
+114 QNIQEWIDVN
-122 LSKDINGDG
+122 KDINNDG

-146 SQNESHYPQEILDR
+146 TQNPHYDEVTIKR
-160 CDLNLDGVIN
+160 CDLNLDGTVDEN
-170 SDDLILLDNYIQTGK
+170 DLLILDNYIQTGQ
-185 LSLTIKKSSRTNYFP
+185 LTLTIKKSNRINYFP
-200 NKDMLVFVNQ
+200 NKDMLVFINQ

-217 GYTIRDENGVADGPD
+217 GYTIRDDNGVTDGAD

-239 SGLYKI
+239 SKLYKI
-245 GLYPCQ
+245 ALYPCQ

-256 TIAHNNNKTTRLVI
+256 TIAHNNNKATRLVI
-270 GSCSMR
+270 GSCPMR

-285 LQNVVDVQLKPGE
+285 LQNVVDITLKPGE
-298 GYQYTATSTADGT
+298 GYQYTATSTQDGT
-311 GSDAKW
+311 GGDARW
-317 ICIQCPSDYS
+317 ICIQCPSNYS
-327 NLNGS
+327 NLSGS
-332 GTSTMV
+332 GTSTIT
-338 LETGDINFDG
+338 LNTGDINFDG

-370 LHWTPTAKQLAVMN
+370 LHWTPTPKQLAVMN
-384 VDETHSGIDVYD
+384 VDETHTGIDVYD
-396 AVKLYKFIQHDPS
+396 AVKLYKFIQGDPE

-414 VTYYT
+414 ITYYT
-419 YNSGAESDLDNVS
+419 YTSGVETELDNVS

-442 RSVNIPFMD
+442 RDVNIPFAD
-451 FVTDDWVIHE
+451 FITDDWVIHE

-482 YLQQLLKVYY
+482 YLQKLLKVCY
-492 PDYIYS
+492 PNYIY
-498 MNPFYPGYYN
+498 MKTPFYPGYYN
-508 EEMKQ
+508 DEMRE
-513 IVKRYQTSQVSY
+513 IVKKYQTSKVSY
-525 TTGDLNRDNRLTFA
+525 TTGDLNRDNKLTFA

-547 LDDINVINRNI
+547 LDDTNVINRNI
-558 VQQYLNGEIEL
+558 VQQYLNNEIEL
-569 TEAEI
+569 SEEQI
-574 AELDC
+574 AELDV
-579 TNDGRVTYAD
+579 TDDGKITYAD
-589 YDEYTERINNTYTDI
+589 YDEYTNRIGKTYTNI
-604 FRTRADINDD
+604 FLERADINDD

-627 ELEGLTDNLKQYSF
+627 ELEGLTNNLAIYDY

-655 LELNYNLTGTISE
+655 LELNYNLDGTISE

>member
-36 NDLQLLITYLNLP
+36 NDLQLLISYLNLP

-58 EQIQEQFPILQ
+58 KQIEEKFPILQ
-69 QSFNSTLKDDYII
+69 NSFNSNLKDDYIT
-82 WTCKTISNE
+82 WTSKIISNE
-91 ISTYLTE
+91 ISTFLIE
-98 NLQQIEDYC
+98 NVIQIKEYC
-107 TSVGWEV
+107 DSVGWEL
-114 QSMQEWVD
+114 QNIQEWIDVN
-122 LSKDINGDG
+122 KDINNDG

-146 SQNESHYPQEILDR
+146 TQNPHYDEVTIKR
-160 CDLNLDGVIN
+160 CDLNLDGTVDEN
-170 SDDLILLDNYIQTGK
+170 DLLILDNYIQTGQ
-185 LSLTIKKSSRTNYFP
+185 LTLTIKKSNRINYFP
-200 NKDMLVFVNQ
+200 NKDMLVFINQ

-217 GYTIRDENGVADGPD
+217 GYTIRDDNGVTDGAD

-239 SGLYKI
+239 SKLYKI
-245 GLYPCQ
+245 ALYPCQ

-256 TIAHNNNKTTRLVI
+256 TIAHNNNKATRLVI
-270 GSCSMR
+270 GSCPMR

-285 LQNVVDVQLKPGE
+285 LQNVVDITLKPGE
-298 GYQYTATSTADGT
+298 GYQYTATSTQDGT
-311 GSDAKW
+311 GGDARW
-317 ICIQCPSDYS
+317 ICIQCPSNYS
-327 NLNGS
+327 NLSGS
-332 GTSTMV
+332 GTSTIT
-338 LETGDINFDG
+338 LNTGDINFDG

-370 LHWTPTAKQLAVMN
+370 LHWTPTPKQLAVMN
-384 VDETHSGIDVYD
+384 VDETHTGIDVYD
-396 AVKLYKFIQHDPS
+396 AVKLYKFIQGDPE

-414 VTYYT
+414 ITYYT
-419 YNSGAESDLDNVS
+419 YTSGVETELDNVS

-442 RSVNIPFMD
+442 RDVNIPFAD
-451 FVTDDWVIHE
+451 FITDDWVIHE

-470 AIHKYSNSEDIT
+470 TIHKYSNSEDIT
-482 YLQQLLKVYY
+482 YLQKLLKVCY
-492 PDYIYS
+492 PNYIY
-498 MNPFYPGYYN
+498 MKTPFYPGYYN
-508 EEMKQ
+508 DEMRE
-513 IVKRYQTSQVSY
+513 IVKKYQTSKVSY
-525 TTGDLNRDNRLTFA
+525 TTGDLNRDNKLTFA

-547 LDDINVINRNI
+547 LDDTNVINRNI
-558 VQQYLNGEIEL
+558 VQQYLNNEIEL
-569 TEAEI
+569 SEEQI
-574 AELDC
+574 AELDV
-579 TNDGRVTYAD
+579 TDDGKITYAD
-589 YDEYTERINNTYTDI
+589 YDEYTNRIGKTYTNI
-604 FRTRADINDD
+604 FLERADINDD

-627 ELEGLTDNLKQYSF
+627 ELEGLTNNLAIYDY

-655 LELNYNLTGTISE
+655 LELNYNLDGTISE

>member
-36 NDLQLLITYLNLP
+36 NDLQLLISYLNLP

-58 EQIQEQFPILQ
+58 KQIEEKFPILQ
-69 QSFNSTLKDDYII
+69 NSFNSNLKDDYIT
-82 WTCKTISNE
+82 WTSKIISNE
-91 ISTYLTE
+91 ISTFLIE
-98 NLQQIEDYC
+98 NVTQIKEYC
-107 TSVGWEV
+107 DSVGWEL
-114 QSMQEWVD
+114 QNIQEWIDVN
-122 LSKDINGDG
+122 KDINNDG

-146 SQNESHYPQEILDR
+146 TQNPHYDEVTIKK
-160 CDLNLDGVIN
+160 CDLNLDGTVDEN
-170 SDDLILLDNYIQTGK
+170 DLLILDNYIQTGQ
-185 LSLTIKKSSRTNYFP
+185 LTLTIKKSNRINYFP
-200 NKDMLVFVNQ
+200 NKDMLVFINQ

-217 GYTIRDENGVADGPD
+217 GYTIRDDNGVTDGAD

-239 SGLYKI
+239 SKLYKI
-245 GLYPCQ
+245 ALYPCQ

-256 TIAHNNNKTTRLVI
+256 TIAHNNNKATRLVI
-270 GSCSMR
+270 GSCPMR

-285 LQNVVDVQLKPGE
+285 LQNVVDITLKPGE
-298 GYQYTATSTADGT
+298 GYQYTATSTQDGT
-311 GSDAKW
+311 GGDARW
-317 ICIQCPSDYS
+317 ICIQCPSNYS
-327 NLNGS
+327 NLSGS
-332 GTSTMV
+332 GTSTIT
-338 LETGDINFDG
+338 LNTGDINFDG

-370 LHWTPTAKQLAVMN
+370 LHWTPTPKQLAVMN
-384 VDETHSGIDVYD
+384 VDETHTGIDVYD
-396 AVKLYKFIQHDPS
+396 AVKLYKFIQGDPE

-414 VTYYT
+414 ITYYT
-419 YNSGAESDLDNVS
+419 YTSGVETELDNVS

-442 RSVNIPFMD
+442 RDVNIPFAD
-451 FVTDDWVIHE
+451 FKTDDWVIHE

-482 YLQQLLKVYY
+482 YLQKLLKVCY
-492 PDYIYS
+492 PNYIY
-498 MNPFYPGYYN
+498 MKTPFYPGYYN
-508 EEMKQ
+508 DEMRE
-513 IVKRYQTSQVSY
+513 IVKKYQTSKVSY
-525 TTGDLNRDNRLTFA
+525 TTGDLNRDNKLTFA

-547 LDDINVINRNI
+547 LDDTNVINRNI
-558 VQQYLNGEIEL
+558 VQQYLNNEIEL
-569 TEAEI
+569 SEEQI
-574 AELDC
+574 AELDV
-579 TNDGRVTYAD
+579 TDDGKITYAD
-589 YDEYTERINNTYTDI
+589 YDEYTNRIGKTYTNI
-604 FRTRADINDD
+604 FLERADINDD

-627 ELEGLTDNLKQYSF
+627 ELEGLTNNLAIYDY

-655 LELNYNLTGTISE
+655 LELNYNLDGTISE